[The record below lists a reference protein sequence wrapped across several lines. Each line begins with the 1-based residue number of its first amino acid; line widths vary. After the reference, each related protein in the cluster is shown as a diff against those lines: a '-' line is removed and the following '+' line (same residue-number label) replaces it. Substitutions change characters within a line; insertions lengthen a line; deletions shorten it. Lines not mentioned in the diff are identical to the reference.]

1 MGRDNILLKKVE
13 NKTYRHISFSKRKNG
28 LVKKAYEPST
38 VCDEDVGLLI
48 FSPAG
53 KLVLFDG
60 KRSDMDNK
68 TVDSQVEGIQDEI
81 SPRNVELEDVKKQ
94 LEVFVKCTKCIK
106 SITSVEY
113 YERMLEDTIK
123 CVSLHKTL
131 HPQTAS
137 ASNVMMGS
145 PNYDLGWPQ
154 QHDPAQFLSNNFAS
168 STGFQLFRYFG
179 KGTNYIKSISD
190 AEFHERILEDPI
202 KRIYLQKQ
210 VLEKKE
216 FGQLQLPSQTLH
228 PQTASASNVMMG
240 SLNYDLEW
248 PQQHDATQFLTN
260 NFASSTGFQ
269 PFRYFVKGT
278 NYINSI
284 SDAEFHER
292 MLKDTIKRVYLLNQV
307 LEKKEFSQLQL
318 PAQTLHPHTS
328 TGFQPFGNESDP
340 FAEVFPSSMVFNGAG
355 YSVGNAACGDYV
367 PLQSS
372 IAFNAAGCLYDNA
385 VSSGSDQLA
394 PSMEFSNTEY
404 LAENEVSGGSHQL
417 DYGFFYPQSIPIFQW
432 RFCAGE

>member
-1 MGRDNILLKKVE
+1 MGRDKILLKKVE

-28 LVKKAYEPST
+28 LVKKAYELST

-60 KRSDMDNK
+60 KRRIEETLKRYIDLPHHQRTCDMDNK

-145 PNYDLGWPQ
+145 
-154 QHDPAQFLSNNFAS
+154 
-168 STGFQLFRYFG
+168 
-179 KGTNYIKSISD
+179 
-190 AEFHERILEDPI
+190 
-202 KRIYLQKQ
+202 
-210 VLEKKE
+210 
-216 FGQLQLPSQTLH
+216 
-228 PQTASASNVMMG
+228 
-240 SLNYDLEW
+240 LNYDLEW

-278 NYINSI
+278 NCINSI

-340 FAEVFPSSMVFNGAG
+340 FAEVFPSSMAFNGAG

-372 IAFNAAGCLYDNA
+372 IAFNAAGCLVYQFFNGDFVPGNDIQQEWTTPVTA
-385 VSSGSDQLA
+385 G
-394 PSMEFSNTEY
+394 PSQAT
-404 LAENEVSGGSHQL
+404 
-417 DYGFFYPQSIPIFQW
+417 
-432 RFCAGE
+432 

>member
-1 MGRDNILLKKVE
+1 MGRVNILLKKVE

-60 KRSDMDNK
+60 KRRIEKTLKRYIDLPHHQRTCDMDNK

-106 SITSVEY
+106 SITFVEY

-123 CVSLHKTL
+123 RVSLHKTL

-154 QHDPAQFLSNNFAS
+154 QHDPTQFLSNNFAS

-190 AEFHERILEDPI
+190 AKFHERILEDPI

-278 NYINSI
+278 NCINSI

-318 PAQTLHPHTS
+318 PAQTLHPHTVS
-328 TGFQPFGNESDP
+328 ARNVMMGSPN
-340 FAEVFPSSMVFNGAG
+340 
-355 YSVGNAACGDYV
+355 
-367 PLQSS
+367 
-372 IAFNAAGCLYDNA
+372 YDL
-385 VSSGSDQLA
+385 GLPQQH
-394 PSMEFSNTEY
+394 
-404 LAENEVSGGSHQL
+404 ENF
-417 DYGFFYPQSIPIFQW
+417 D
-432 RFCAGE
+432 

>member
-1 MGRDNILLKKVE
+1 MGRDKILLKKVE

-28 LVKKAYEPST
+28 LVKKAYELST

-60 KRSDMDNK
+60 KRRIEETLKRYIDLPHHQRTCDMDNK

-123 CVSLHKTL
+123 RVSLHK
-131 HPQTAS
+131 
-137 ASNVMMGS
+137 
-145 PNYDLGWPQ
+145 
-154 QHDPAQFLSNNFAS
+154 
-168 STGFQLFRYFG
+168 
-179 KGTNYIKSISD
+179 
-190 AEFHERILEDPI
+190 
-202 KRIYLQKQ
+202 
-210 VLEKKE
+210 
-216 FGQLQLPSQTLH
+216 TLH

-269 PFRYFVKGT
+269 PFR
-278 NYINSI
+278 
-284 SDAEFHER
+284 
-292 MLKDTIKRVYLLNQV
+292 
-307 LEKKEFSQLQL
+307 
-318 PAQTLHPHTS
+318 
-328 TGFQPFGNESDP
+328 NESDP
-340 FAEVFPSSMVFNGAG
+340 FAEVFPSSMAFNGAV

-404 LAENEVSGGSHQL
+404 LAENEVSGGSHKL
-417 DYGFFYPQSIPIFQW
+417 DYGFFYPQRMDYSGDCRAKPSVGDVAVMAALHHSMTFQKSL
-432 RFCAGE
+432 FHFTLQAPNQFNLFTCSYITQIGD